1 MAYVTYV
8 LIVGYILGLRNAF
21 SPDLLATTASSALVW
36 LVLEIG
42 KRWMRDVGLMICVF
56 S

>member
-42 KRWMRDVGLMICVF
+42 ERDERCVIDDLCVQF
-56 S
+56 